1 MTPTQIAAARGR
13 QTLVDGLIAAVLV
26 TGLAP
31 LAGAIQTASGWGD
44 LLASWQTWTWAMFQ
58 AGAVAGVTAVVSWA
72 RRRYV
77 DPAEELQAEPYEELQ
92 AEPSD
97 EG

>member
-31 LAGAIQTASGWGD
+31 LVGAVQTATGWAD
-44 LLASWQTWTWAMFQ
+44 LAASWQTWTWAMFQ
-58 AGAVAGVTAVVSWA
+58 AGSVAGVTAVVSWA
-72 RRRYV
+72 RRRFV
-77 DPAEELQAEPYEELQ
+77 DPAEELQT
-92 AEPSD
+92 EPSD

>member
-13 QTLVDGLIAAVLV
+13 QTLIDGLIAAVLV
-26 TGLAP
+26 TGIAP
-31 LAGAIQTASGWGD
+31 LAGAIQTAAGWGE
-44 LLASWQTWTWAMFQ
+44 LIASWQTWTWAMFQ
-58 AGAVAGVTAVVSWA
+58 AGSVAGVTAIVSWA
-72 RRRYV
+72 RRRFV
-77 DPAEELQAEPYEELQ
+77 DPAEELL